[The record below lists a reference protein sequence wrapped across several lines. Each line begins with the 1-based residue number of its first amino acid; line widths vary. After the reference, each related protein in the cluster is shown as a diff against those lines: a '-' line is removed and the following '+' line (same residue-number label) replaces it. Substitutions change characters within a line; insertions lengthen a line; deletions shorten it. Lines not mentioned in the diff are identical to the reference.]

1 MWTFLARRLLAVI
14 PLLLVVSFLTYF
26 LMWASPGDYYS
37 RFAEDPTKGK
47 AWVEA
52 ERHRAGLDLGL
63 VGGYLRWLWSTL
75 TGDPGT
81 SLERNQAVFPLI
93 AGRLGATL
101 LLSLAGLVIAWGSAI
116 PLGVFAAVR
125 RGRWPDRASAFGAY
139 VFLSMPAVLFAMLMI
154 LFAYYTSWFPIG
166 DMRDVMRWEQLGAF
180 GRLRDLAVHLCLPAI
195 VVGTTTMAGYMRQMR
210 SSMLETL
217 SQDFVRTARAKG
229 LDGRTVVGRHALRPA
244 LNPLI
249 TLFGFSIA
257 HLLTGSFLVEIVMN
271 WPGMARLVVSAI
283 FAEDLPLVMA
293 SVLVATLLLVVGNL
307 VADILLA
314 VADPRIRHR

>member
-154 LFAYYTSWFPIG
+154 LFAYYTS
-166 DMRDVMRWEQLGAF
+166 
-180 GRLRDLAVHLCLPAI
+180 
-195 VVGTTTMAGYMRQMR
+195 
-210 SSMLETL
+210 
-217 SQDFVRTARAKG
+217 
-229 LDGRTVVGRHALRPA
+229 
-244 LNPLI
+244 
-249 TLFGFSIA
+249 
-257 HLLTGSFLVEIVMN
+257 
-271 WPGMARLVVSAI
+271 
-283 FAEDLPLVMA
+283 
-293 SVLVATLLLVVGNL
+293 
-307 VADILLA
+307 
-314 VADPRIRHR
+314 